1 MAKKAK
7 VVMKT
12 VREGEN
18 HNKHVKHNEGV
29 ESRRTGK
36 WKDLGR
42 FEYAQKYVLYFG
54 LRRWKYFNCI

>member
-1 MAKKAK
+1 
-7 VVMKT
+7 MKT

-18 HNKHVKHNEGV
+18 HNEHVKHNEGV